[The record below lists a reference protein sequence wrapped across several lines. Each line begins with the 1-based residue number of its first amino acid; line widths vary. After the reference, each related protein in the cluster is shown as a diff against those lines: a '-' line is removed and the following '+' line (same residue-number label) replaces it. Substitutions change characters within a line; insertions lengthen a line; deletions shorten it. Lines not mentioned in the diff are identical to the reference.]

1 MNGRHLRSGGPAR
14 GLDVEEERESSL
26 NDVKTAQDGN
36 TIVEG
41 SRVRLSA
48 GFVSYKYPPIML
60 CCESQ

>member
-1 MNGRHLRSGGPAR
+1 VNCLHLGNGGQAGDPDA
-14 GLDVEEERESSL
+14 EEERDSSL